1 MNGADVL
8 RIVDLMHREKNIP
21 KNVIFEGIEAALQL
35 ATEKH
40 YGDEEG
46 IAVSIDRDSG
56 EIHAQKGEQIIDPT
70 LLGRIAAQSAK
81 QVMIQK
87 IREAECN
94 AIFDEYAAMKG
105 DLVHGTVQRFE
116 GGAATVTLGK
126 SEAILPRGEQ
136 IPGET
141 HHVGERVKAVIL
153 EVRKVGHRVKIILSR
168 THPDFVR
175 RLFENEIPE
184 IADRTIEIKA
194 LAREAGYRSKI
205 AVSSIDLKVDCVGAC
220 VGVRGSRIKNIVDE
234 LGGERID
241 IVRWNDSLQ
250 VMIPNALQPAQIE
263 EVFLYP
269 RLGRAIVLVKEDQ
282 LSLAIGRRGQ
292 NVRLAS
298 KLVGWDIEIM
308 THDEL
313 NEGIEK
319 AENWF
324 RQIPNATDA
333 LVEAFI
339 EEGFLSYDD
348 LTFLEPAQ
356 LAELAG
362 VTEEQAEEMIAYRG
376 GRLGTG
382 GGRNAACQGGRGA
395 SPGPGAAGA
404 GHAAERW
411 SHGRQFVRS
420 GKHRRRSATKPT
432 LESLFGPDVPE
443 SQRKRSA
450 PSRFLVRS
458 AGSEQAGAKEEQRGG
473 RGSVPTPQSETFSFP
488 AVAGELKCKNSF
500 IRNGRLFGETRI
512 DCTGVAFARENPHLC
527 PGERTQ
533 SREQRSY

>member
-1 MNGADVL
+1 
-8 RIVDLMHREKNIP
+8 
-21 KNVIFEGIEAALQL
+21 
-35 ATEKH
+35 
-40 YGDEEG
+40 
-46 IAVSIDRDSG
+46 
-56 EIHAQKGEQIIDPT
+56 
-70 LLGRIAAQSAK
+70 
-81 QVMIQK
+81 MIQK
-87 IREAECN
+87 IREAECK

-153 EVRKVGHRVKIILSR
+153 EVRQTGHRVKIILSR

-194 LAREAGYRSKI
+194 IAREAGYRTKI

-319 AENWF
+319 AEHWF
-324 RQIPNATDA
+324 GQVPNMTSEM
-333 LVEAFI
+333 VEALI
-339 EEGFLSYDD
+339 VDGFLSYDD

-356 LAELAG
+356 LAELSG
-362 VTEEQAEEMIAYRG
+362 VTEEQAEQMITFAEDSAERVEEET
-376 GRLGTG
+376 RLA
-382 GGRNAACQGGRGA
+382 REARAAAEAEAAALGVEL
-395 SPGPGAAGA
+395 PGAEAKPAGTPT
-404 GHAAERW
+404 AANLFPPDNIETP
-411 SHGRQFVRS
+411 
-420 GKHRRRSATKPT
+420 AEAKPT
-432 LESLFGPDVPE
+432 MESLFGPDTPAKPE
-443 SQRKRSA
+443 EA
-450 PSRFLVRS
+450 LD
-458 AGSEQAGAKEEQRGG
+458 AKQ
-473 RGSVPTPQSETFSFP
+473 V
-488 AVAGELKCKNSF
+488 L
-500 IRNGRLFGETRI
+500 GETSP
-512 DCTGVAFARENPHLC
+512 NKN
-527 PGERTQ
+527 GEGTDGQ
-533 SREQRSY
+533 

>member
-1 MNGADVL
+1 MNGSDLL
-8 RIVDLMHREKNIP
+8 RIVDLMHREKSIS
-21 KNVIFEGIEAALQL
+21 KEIIFEGIEQAVQL

-40 YGDEEG
+40 YGTEEG
-46 IAVSIDRDSG
+46 IVVTIDRASG
-56 EIHAQKGEQIIDPT
+56 QIHARRGELVIDPE

-94 AIFDEYAAMKG
+94 ATYDEYIAMKG
-105 DLVHGTVQRFE
+105 DLVHGSVIRFE
-116 GGAATVTLGK
+116 GGAATVSLGK
-126 SEAILPRGEQ
+126 SEAILPRSEQ

-141 HHVGERVKAVIL
+141 HHVGERVKAVVL
-153 EVRKVGHRVKIILSR
+153 DVRKVGQRVRIVLSR

-184 IADRTIEIKA
+184 INDRTIEIKA

-205 AVSSIDLKVDCVGAC
+205 AVSTIDLKVDCVGAC

-313 NEGIEK
+313 NEGIER
-319 AENWF
+319 AEGWF
-324 RQIPNATDA
+324 RQIPGVTDP
-333 LVEAFI
+333 LVEVFI

-362 VTEEQAEEMIAYRG
+362 TTEEAADEMIAY
-376 GRLGTG
+376 
-382 GGRNAACQGGRGA
+382 AEEA
-395 SPGPGAAGA
+395 SERVEEETRIAK
-404 GHAAERW
+404 AAEAEAKALNPE
-411 SHGRQFVRS
+411 VA
-420 GKHRRRSATKPT
+420 ATPAKTAAEQLFGEEKQAAQAPARPT
-432 LESLFGPDVPE
+432 LETLFGPD
-443 SQRKRSA
+443 
-450 PSRFLVRS
+450 
-458 AGSEQAGAKEEQRGG
+458 KEEPEKESLSAAQVLGDT
-473 RGSVPTPQSETFSFP
+473 PTPASADGAS
-488 AVAGELKCKNSF
+488 
-500 IRNGRLFGETRI
+500 
-512 DCTGVAFARENPHLC
+512 
-527 PGERTQ
+527 TQ
-533 SREQRSY
+533 DAAEKG

>member
-21 KNVIFEGIEAALQL
+21 KDVIFDGIQAALQL

-46 IAVSIDRDSG
+46 IAVSINRDSG
-56 EIHAQKGEQIIDPT
+56 EIKAQKGEELIDPA

-94 AIFDEYAAMKG
+94 AIFDEYVAMKG

-313 NEGIEK
+313 NEGIER
-319 AENWF
+319 AEGWF
-324 RQIPNATDA
+324 RSIPGVSEE

-348 LTFLEPAQ
+348 ITFLEPAQ
-356 LAELAG
+356 LGELAG
-362 VTEEQAEEMIAYRG
+362 VTEEQADEMIAF
-376 GRLGTG
+376 
-382 GGRNAACQGGRGA
+382 AEE
-395 SPGPGAAGA
+395 
-404 GHAAERW
+404 AAEQVEEETR
-411 SHGRQFVRS
+411 
-420 GKHRRRSATKPT
+420 
-432 LESLFGPDVPE
+432 L
-443 SQRKRSA
+443 
-450 PSRFLVRS
+450 
-458 AGSEQAGAKEEQRGG
+458 AKEAADAARAEAAANGTLTNGG
-473 RGSVPTPQSETFSFP
+473 TPTATELFSGESAAP
-488 AVAGELKCKNSF
+488 A
-500 IRNGRLFGETRI
+500 
-512 DCTGVAFARENPHLC
+512 
-527 PGERTQ
+527 
-533 SREQRSY
+533 

>member
-1 MNGADVL
+1 MPGKDKDLNIGGKELL
-8 RIVDLMHREKNIP
+8 RLVELMHREKNIP
-21 KNVIFEGIEAALQL
+21 VEVIYEGIEAAVKV
-35 ATEKH
+35 ATERH
-40 YGDEEG
+40 YDTEEE
-46 IAVSIDRDSG
+46 ISVSIDRSSG
-56 EIHAQKGEQIIDPT
+56 VITAKRGEMLIATED
-70 LLGRIAAQSAK
+70 LGRIAAQSAK
-81 QVMIQK
+81 QAMIQK

-94 AIFDEYAAMKG
+94 AVFDAFAAQKG
-105 DLVHGTVQRFE
+105 DLVQGTVQRFE
-116 GGAATVTLGK
+116 GGAATVTIDK

-141 HHVGERVKAVIL
+141 HHVNERVKAVIL
-153 EVRKVGHRVKIILSR
+153 DVRKVGHRVKIILSR

-175 RLFENEIPE
+175 RLFEKEIPE
-184 IADRTIEIKA
+184 IEDRTIEIKA
-194 LAREAGYRSKI
+194 LAREAGYRTKI

-313 NEGIEK
+313 TEGVE
-319 AENWF
+319 
-324 RQIPNATDA
+324 

-356 LAELAG
+356 LGELAG
-362 VTEEQAEEMIAYRG
+362 VTEDLAEEMIAFAEEASERVEKE
-376 GRLGTG
+376 TK
-382 GGRNAACQGGRGA
+382 AAK
-395 SPGPGAAGA
+395 
-404 GHAAERW
+404 AAEAE
-411 SHGRQFVRS
+411 VRAAAPQAPRPS
-420 GKHRRRSATKPT
+420 PALTAANLFPPDAPNTEEESRPT
-432 LESLFGPDVPE
+432 AESLFGPDMGAENADPTL
-443 SQRKRSA
+443 SA
-450 PSRFLVRS
+450 AQV
-458 AGSEQAGAKEEQRGG
+458 
-473 RGSVPTPQSETFSFP
+473 
-488 AVAGELKCKNSF
+488 
-500 IRNGRLFGETRI
+500 FGEQT
-512 DCTGVAFARENPHLC
+512 
-527 PGERTQ
+527 PGTAVDE
-533 SREQRSY
+533 EEPPKEDEG

>member
-21 KNVIFEGIEAALQL
+21 KDVIFEGIEAALQL

-46 IAVSIDRDSG
+46 IAVSIDRESG
-56 EIHAQKGEQIIDPT
+56 EIHAHKGEQSIDPA

-105 DLVHGTVQRFE
+105 DLVHGTVQRFD

-184 IADRTIEIKA
+184 IADRTIEVKA
-194 LAREAGYRSKI
+194 LAREAGYRTKI

-324 RQIPNATDA
+324 RQIPNSSDA
-333 LVEAFI
+333 MVETFI

-356 LAELAG
+356 LAELGG
-362 VTEEQAEEMIAYRG
+362 VTEEQADEMIAYAEEASERVEEET
-376 GRLGTG
+376 RLAKEAEALARAQAPPEPVARPSTG
-382 GGRNAACQGGRGA
+382 PTAADLFA
-395 SPGPGAAGA
+395 SDRPAPAS
-404 GHAAERW
+404 E
-411 SHGRQFVRS
+411 
-420 GKHRRRSATKPT
+420 TKPT
-432 LESLFGPDVPE
+432 LESLFGPDVPSKPE
-443 SQRKRSA
+443 ETLSA
-450 PSRFLVRS
+450 
-458 AGSEQAGAKEEQRGG
+458 EQ
-473 RGSVPTPQSETFSFP
+473 V
-488 AVAGELKCKNSF
+488 
-500 IRNGRLFGETRI
+500 FGEA
-512 DCTGVAFARENPHLC
+512 TGTEKPAERREN
-527 PGERTQ
+527 E
-533 SREQRSY
+533 

>member
-21 KNVIFEGIEAALQL
+21 KDVIFEGIQAALQL

-56 EIHAQKGEQIIDPT
+56 EIHAQKGDVIIDPA

-324 RQIPNATDA
+324 RQIPNVTDE

-362 VTEEQAEEMIAYRG
+362 ISEEQAEEIIAFAEEGSERVEEET
-376 GRLGTG
+376 RLAKQAEAEA
-382 GGRNAACQGGRGA
+382 RAEAAAQPESR
-395 SPGPGAAGA
+395 PAAGPT
-404 GHAAERW
+404 AADLFTAEAPVLAA
-411 SHGRQFVRS
+411 Q
-420 GKHRRRSATKPT
+420 TKPT
-432 LESLFGPDVPE
+432 LESLFGPDVASKPE
-443 SQRKRSA
+443 ETLSA
-450 PSRFLVRS
+450 EQVFGNT
-458 AGSEQAGAKEEQRGG
+458 AGSGEKPTEAKEDE
-473 RGSVPTPQSETFSFP
+473 
-488 AVAGELKCKNSF
+488 
-500 IRNGRLFGETRI
+500 
-512 DCTGVAFARENPHLC
+512 
-527 PGERTQ
+527 
-533 SREQRSY
+533 